1 MFGILDRL
9 YARGKK
15 GVTHEEVDWTPQVDF
30 PSNSNDAWYCFVP
43 KLVMRNERVREGIL
57 PKDGKVVAYTVSYVN
72 LLVPDAFQTRDNLRE
87 IYSDA
92 MMGINED
99 LDQGRRISVLGVSI
113 GNVLSVRCASNVPGK
128 RVNNLISLVGGSR
141 LGFSAWDSIA
151 TSHIA
156 QASGLDVYQYENVL
170 REFAPIENIKG
181 VNAARVIAR
190 FGSSDLMI
198 RYRPHG
204 QELERALVSMSADHK
219 DVKTYLWADH
229 SSAILR
235 ASREGFHDNLK

>member
-9 YARGKK
+9 YVIGKR
-15 GVTHEEVDWTPQVDF
+15 GVTHEEVDWTAQVDF
-30 PSNSNDAWYCFVP
+30 PSNSNDSWYCFVP
-43 KLVMRNERVREGIL
+43 KLVMRNEKVREGIL
-57 PKDGKVVAYTVSYVN
+57 PKDGKVVDYTVSYVN
-72 LLVPDAFQTRDNLRE
+72 LLVPNAEQTRDNLRQ
-87 IYSDA
+87 IYHDA
-92 MMGINED
+92 MIRINGD
-99 LDQGRRISVLGVSI
+99 LDRGRTVSVLGVSI
-113 GNVLSVRCASNVPGK
+113 GNVLSVRCAGNLPGK
-128 RVNNLISLVGGSR
+128 KVNNLISLVGGSR

-156 QASGLDVYQYENVL
+156 QASGLDVYQYEDVL

-181 VNAARVIAR
+181 VSANRVIAR

-204 QELERALVSMSADHK
+204 KELERALKSMNAAHK
-219 DVKTYLWADH
+219 DVKTYLWSDH